1 MFEISKTERLG
12 NEECATIL
20 LTDGNASTNIQ
31 VNPFLDFMS
40 VKEEKSWS
48 GKVRGVEESKYAAIS
63 NSAERKQSN
72 ARIIQKKHI
81 LTKKTPPSNGEKS
94 SSNHERVL
102 KRKTSSPRKVSSA
115 SLVIVDTK
123 HKEKSQYARR
133 RKYA

>member
-63 NSAERKQSN
+63 NSAERKQSTP
-72 ARIIQKKHI
+72 RIIQKKHI
-81 LTKKTPPSNGEKS
+81 PTKKTPTSNGEKS

-102 KRKTSSPRKVSSA
+102 KRKTSSPRKVSSE
-115 SLVIVDTK
+115 V
-123 HKEKSQYARR
+123 
-133 RKYA
+133 

>member
-48 GKVRGVEESKYAAIS
+48 GKVRGVEESK
-63 NSAERKQSN
+63 
-72 ARIIQKKHI
+72 
-81 LTKKTPPSNGEKS
+81 
-94 SSNHERVL
+94 
-102 KRKTSSPRKVSSA
+102 
-115 SLVIVDTK
+115 
-123 HKEKSQYARR
+123 
-133 RKYA
+133 